1 MSDFVV
7 VDGMLTAYHGAGGDV
22 VLPDDVQGIRQGV
35 FANRT
40 DITSITIPS
49 ALTYVEHKIFE
60 ECRSLRKITAPRT
73 SIRFLRQEGRMFSV
87 LRGYFESAHS
97 YQDSIVAEYEAYL
110 AEREKLLPM
119 IFREDAAVGL
129 AAFAHGGKITAENF
143 QSKFFEPAQK
153 GNAVRCVAFLLDWQQ
168 KHLSRNPVTEFELQE
183 EIVYEY

>member
-7 VDGMLTAYHGAGGDV
+7 VDGMLTAYHGTGEDV
-22 VLPDDVQGIRQGV
+22 VLPDDVVGIENGV

-40 DITSITIPS
+40 EITSITIPS
-49 ALTYVEHKIFE
+49 AVTFMEHKVFE
-60 ECRSLRKITAPRT
+60 GCRSLRKITAPRT
-73 SIRFLRQEGRMFSV
+73 SICFLRSEGRMLSV

-97 YQDSIVAEYEAYL
+97 YQDSIVAEYEAYI

-143 QSKFFEPAQK
+143 QSMFFEPAQNA
-153 GNAVRCVAFLLDWQQ
+153 NAVRCVAFLMDWQQ
-168 KHLSRNPVTEFELQE
+168 KNLPRNPVTEFELQE